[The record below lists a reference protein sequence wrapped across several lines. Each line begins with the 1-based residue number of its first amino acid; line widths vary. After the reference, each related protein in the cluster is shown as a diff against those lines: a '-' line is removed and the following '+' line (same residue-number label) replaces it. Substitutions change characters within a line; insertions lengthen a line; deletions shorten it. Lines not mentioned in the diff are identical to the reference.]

1 MDKVILHSD
10 LNGFYASVECLLYP
24 EYANVPMAVAGNP
37 ENRHG
42 IILAKNE
49 LAKKYNIQTAETIWK
64 AKQKCPELLLVP
76 PHRNEYTKYS
86 KIVNNIYNEFTDLI
100 EPFGIDESFLDVTGV
115 THLFGNG
122 KEIADKLR
130 ETVKERTGLTISVG
144 VSFNKIFA
152 KLGSDYKKPDATTV
166 ISKENYKEIVWPL
179 PVTAL
184 LYVGKS
190 VYAELQKMNVKTIGQ
205 LAALDKNILLRR
217 FGKTGE
223 ILWEYANGFDDSPVR
238 PFEDISAPKSV
249 GNGMTFKRDL
259 KTRDD
264 IKLAVISLSE
274 EVAFRLRRH
283 GYKCN
288 TVQINIKYFDFK
300 SISRQK
306 GVSKPTFLEHD
317 IYESAMELVDS
328 LGKSIKPIRTLTV
341 TAANLIPAD
350 EAIEQLSLLDFSV
363 DNSIKHE
370 KREKLEDALYNIRNK
385 YGRDSVINAG
395 KVKNDIGITKGI
407 VKGKEDKEELSEED
421 YED

>member
-1 MDKVILHSD
+1 MDKVILHGD
-10 LNGFYASVECLLYP
+10 LNGFFASVECLLYP

-49 LAKKYNIQTAETIWK
+49 PAKKYNIQTAETIWK
-64 AKQKCPELLLVP
+64 AKQKCPQLLLVS
-76 PHRNEYTKYS
+76 PHRSEYTKYS
-86 KIVNNIYNEFTDLI
+86 KIVNDIYNEFTDLI

-115 THLFGNG
+115 THLFGDG

-130 ETVKERTGLTISVG
+130 ETVKNRTGLTISVG
-144 VSFNKIFA
+144 VSFNKVFA

-166 ISKENYKEIVWPL
+166 ISRENYKDIVWNL

-190 VYAELQKMNVKTIGQ
+190 IYSELLKMNIKTIGQ
-205 LAALDKNILLRR
+205 LAMLDKNILLHR

-223 ILWEYANGFDDSPVR
+223 MLWEYANGLDDSPVR
-238 PFEDISAPKSV
+238 PFEEISAPKSI

-259 KTRDD
+259 KSRDD
-264 IKLAVISLSE
+264 IKLAALSLSE
-274 EVAFRLRRH
+274 EVAFRLRKH

-300 SISRQK
+300 SVSRQK
-306 GVSKPTFLEHD
+306 GVQKPTFLEHD
-317 IYESAMELVDS
+317 IYDSAMELVDS
-328 LGKSIKPIRTLTV
+328 LGQNIKPIRTLTV

-350 EAIEQLSLLDFSV
+350 EAVEQLTLLDFSE

-370 KREKLEDALYNIRNK
+370 KLEKLEDALYNIRSK
-385 YGRDSVINAG
+385 YGRDAVINAG

-407 VKGKEDKEELSEED
+407 VKGKEDEEFTEL
-421 YED
+421 